1 MVCDIP
7 MIPIFFHPDRK
18 SFSEENL
25 GKFRVCKWIVA
36 KPLKRRTIIQFS
48 ALITFRVVRRFF

>member
-7 MIPIFFHPDRK
+7 MIPIFYPDRK

-36 KPLKRRTIIQFS
+36 KPLKRRMIIPFC
-48 ALITFRVVRRFF
+48 ALTGSRVAGRFF